1 MKSDADFL
9 KDYHIVGL
17 FYVPFVGDDPEV
29 ITIEGLKN
37 YLTKQLIVKEENII
51 ILQSLLEPLIS
62 IIDLCKNKISNSNEK
77 QYIIIKDTYIRQ
89 KMMDSDDLHEFL
101 HYVKTS
107 NTCLIYQID
116 NLARVTPSL
125 SQFTELLIL
134 PFVPVQIR
142 GPIYSDLC
150 RSHLL
155 KQALP
160 YQVDEMGLLYNVKK
174 KNQMCVIDLK
184 TLYDYKILSIKE

>member
-1 MKSDADFL
+1 MDFL
-9 KDYHIVGL
+9 KDYRVIGL
-17 FYVPFVGDDPEV
+17 FYVPFVGGDPEA
-29 ITIEGLKN
+29 ITIDELKN
-37 YLTKQLIVKEENII
+37 YLTQQLLIKEENIT
-51 ILQSLLEPLIS
+51 ILQSLSEPLTS
-62 IIDLCKNKISNSNEK
+62 IIDLCKNKISNSKDK
-77 QYIIIKDTYIRQ
+77 QYIIIRDAYIRQ
-89 KMMDSDDLHEFL
+89 KMMDSQDLHEFL
-101 HYVKTS
+101 HYVKIS
-107 NTCLIYQID
+107 NACLIYQID

-125 SQFTELLIL
+125 SQLTDLLIL

-160 YQVDEMGLLYNVKK
+160 YQVDEMGLLYDVKK

-184 TLYDYKILSIKE
+184 TLYDYQILSISD